1 MNSETKTAL
10 LRLRWHIRHPEA
22 AMVVRAIYKM
32 FRPHSFPYISG
43 DGFRHLADHVYDETR
58 RRLSPKLVRTGSII
72 FISTDRAEEFLKNV
86 DGDISVPHVLITH
99 NSDLPVDRKLASL
112 CGPGVVRW
120 FAQNNTDAH
129 EKVVPIPIGIENL
142 HHYRAG
148 IPKRFNA
155 RRKEGRAPT
164 LNRIL
169 VGFSVGTNMLERQPA
184 YEVAARATCAVV
196 MPARSTQDRYL
207 QLLGEYRFVL
217 APPGNG
223 LDTHRA
229 WEAMY
234 LGVVPIVKD
243 SVAMRAFEALG
254 LPLWIV
260 GSWEQL
266 LQVRES
272 DLASKYESLKGR
284 FSCPALFMDY
294 WRLQIEESVRECN
307 LIRA

>member
-1 MNSETKTAL
+1 MNSETKAAL

-22 AMVVRAIYKM
+22 VMVVRAIYKL

-58 RRLSPKLVRTGSII
+58 RRLSPKLVRPGSII
-72 FISTDRAEEFLKNV
+72 FVSTDRAEEFLKNV
-86 DGDISVPHVLITH
+86 DVDIPVPHILISH
-99 NSDLPVDRKLASL
+99 NSDLPVDAKLVSL
-112 CGPGVVRW
+112 CGPRVVKW
-120 FAQNNTDAH
+120 FAQNNTHAH

-148 IPKRFNA
+148 VPGRFNT
-155 RRKEGRAPT
+155 RRGTGRAPT
-164 LNRIL
+164 QNRIL
-169 VGFSVGTNMLERQPA
+169 VGFSIGTNATERELA
-184 YEVAARATCAVV
+184 YEVAARATCSDI

-207 QLLGEYRFVL
+207 ELLSEHRFVL

-243 SVAMRAFEALG
+243 SVAMRAFERLR
-254 LPLWIV
+254 LPLWII

-266 LQVRES
+266 LQLKES
-272 DLASKYESLKGR
+272 DLALKYQGLRDR

-294 WRLQIEESVRECN
+294 WRMQLVEGVRECHR
-307 LIRA
+307 IRA